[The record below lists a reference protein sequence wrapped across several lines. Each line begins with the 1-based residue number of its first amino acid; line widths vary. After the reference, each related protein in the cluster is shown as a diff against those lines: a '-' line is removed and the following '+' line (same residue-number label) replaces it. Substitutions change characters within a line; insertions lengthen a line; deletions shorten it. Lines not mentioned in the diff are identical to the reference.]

1 MSFIQ
6 LLINGIALGSAYALV
21 ALGFVLVLNAVNAV
35 NFAQGDLVMAGGYAG
50 VAIASYLPVP
60 GVVMLPLVMVLVAVI
75 GLLLSLLA
83 YFPIMKRPPA
93 AVFISTIAFGTI
105 LQNTYHVTF
114 GPEAHAGPPM
124 LAAGVVHFGE
134 YFVSKQAMSIVAT
147 AAVLMTA
154 QYVVMEKTQFGRR
167 LRATAQHR
175 DMAEALGIPVRR
187 MIAITF
193 AASAALAGAA
203 GLLLANQFFVRPLG
217 GISLIIAAYIAAVIG
232 GWGNLLG
239 AVLGAML
246 IALFEVIVSAY
257 VSYTAA
263 TAMLYFVVLLV
274 LFFRPQGL
282 LGKGEQRRV

>member
-1 MSFIQ
+1 MAFAQ
-6 LLINGIALGSAYALV
+6 LLINGFALGSAYALV
-21 ALGFVLVLNAVNAV
+21 ALGFVLVVNAVNAV

-50 VAIASYLPVP
+50 VAIGQFLPLP
-60 GVVMLPLVMVLVAVI
+60 GIVMLPAVMALVAAI

-83 YFPIMKRPPA
+83 YFPIMRRPPA

-105 LQNTYHVTF
+105 LQNAYHVTF

-124 LAAGVVHFGE
+124 FSSGVVQMGE
-134 YFVSKQAMSIVAT
+134 LVVSKQAISIVAI
-147 AAVLMTA
+147 AALLMAA
-154 QYVVMEKTQFGRR
+154 QYLVMERTQFGRR

-175 DMAEALGIPVRR
+175 DMAEAIGIPVRR
-187 MIAITF
+187 MIALTF
-193 AASAALAGAA
+193 AAGAGLAGAA
-203 GLLLANQFFVRPLG
+203 GLLLSNQFFVRPGG
-217 GISLIIAAYIAAVIG
+217 GIPLIIAAYIAAVIG

-246 IALFEVIVSAY
+246 IAVFEVIVSAY
-257 VSYTAA
+257 VSYTVA
-263 TAMLYFVVLLV
+263 TAMLYFAVLVV